1 MTSKSS
7 TNKITL
13 FHLMKEDMRHKTWSI
28 ALSALASFLLGP
40 VAFSFCMSNYSTEYR
55 VRYSY
60 NYLNQANL
68 NLQMFVALVG
78 AVIMGIFTFRQIY
91 SRRMMDLYHS
101 APVTRSRQFLAG
113 YLNGIIVWFV
123 PFLLGQIFVY
133 AAALLTCDATGISGA
148 IARLFLTTVGLVTLA
163 YLIVY
168 HAALVPVMVSG
179 NLMNAFVNVLIY
191 GLIVGALYLCGIA
204 NLMAYTD
211 HFYGLETQQLLS
223 PALMFTPMAAPFLLA
238 YYANYIP
245 FVLWGKLLAGNI
257 LVMVLNGCLAFL
269 LYQKRP
275 SEIAETG
282 LENKGFK
289 NIFRISVSVMS
300 SMFLSLFFHFV
311 ADSNRMG
318 WEIFGAVFGGA
329 LSFCI
334 LNIIYHATF
343 KAVGSNKLQLG
354 LVLFTCCL
362 MVGALT
368 FDWFGYDSYVPK
380 KKDIKSISVYSNNLR
395 DYSSTQYRMED
406 NVLVSNDLMQADP
419 FHATRFTDTDAIYEL
434 LSTLASPEYDKWD
447 RYDNTSRFTLHVKV
461 ETRHGTYYRS
471 YRVSSKDWECVR
483 PFIESDQYRQAFY
496 PVQQGRQNYPAEIQL
511 NPTKGASFQITDAG
525 QIAEFM
531 DAYELDFS
539 EHRSL
544 EYLTSTISLGD
555 FGAVY
560 NGNKDVTKATSR
572 LHYYYELNL
581 WDTHTINWLKK
592 NYPEYT
598 WDHSDAEI
606 ISYEPYFSISATK
619 KAERKQALLYHLGLS
634 QEEPAVISPYSVSI
648 NCSTVENT
656 ALLDALRP
664 YLYFANHGNST
675 CTEYVEVGSV
685 TTKDREYQ
693 ACFIKRGEFPKEL
706 IDYLL
711 EDAEYY
717 SQDDRI
723 ESAAAFEV
731 KYPSEDIIIE

>member
-13 FHLMKEDMRHKTWSI
+13 FQLMKEDMRHKTCSI

-55 VRYSY
+55 VRYYY
-60 NYLNQANL
+60 NYLSRANL

-191 GLIVGALYLCGIA
+191 GLFVGALYLCGIA

-211 HFYGLETQQLLS
+211 HFYGLETHQLLS
-223 PALMFTPMAAPFLLA
+223 PVLMFTPMAAPFLLA
-238 YYANYIP
+238 YYANSIP

-311 ADSNRMG
+311 A
-318 WEIFGAVFGGA
+318 
-329 LSFCI
+329 
-334 LNIIYHATF
+334 
-343 KAVGSNKLQLG
+343 
-354 LVLFTCCL
+354 
-362 MVGALT
+362 
-368 FDWFGYDSYVPK
+368 
-380 KKDIKSISVYSNNLR
+380 
-395 DYSSTQYRMED
+395 
-406 NVLVSNDLMQADP
+406 
-419 FHATRFTDTDAIYEL
+419 
-434 LSTLASPEYDKWD
+434 
-447 RYDNTSRFTLHVKV
+447 
-461 ETRHGTYYRS
+461 RS
-471 YRVSSKDWECVR
+471 
-483 PFIESDQYRQAFY
+483 
-496 PVQQGRQNYPAEIQL
+496 
-511 NPTKGASFQITDAG
+511 
-525 QIAEFM
+525 
-531 DAYELDFS
+531 
-539 EHRSL
+539 
-544 EYLTSTISLGD
+544 
-555 FGAVY
+555 
-560 NGNKDVTKATSR
+560 
-572 LHYYYELNL
+572 
-581 WDTHTINWLKK
+581 
-592 NYPEYT
+592 
-598 WDHSDAEI
+598 
-606 ISYEPYFSISATK
+606 
-619 KAERKQALLYHLGLS
+619 
-634 QEEPAVISPYSVSI
+634 
-648 NCSTVENT
+648 
-656 ALLDALRP
+656 
-664 YLYFANHGNST
+664 
-675 CTEYVEVGSV
+675 
-685 TTKDREYQ
+685 
-693 ACFIKRGEFPKEL
+693 
-706 IDYLL
+706 
-711 EDAEYY
+711 
-717 SQDDRI
+717 
-723 ESAAAFEV
+723 
-731 KYPSEDIIIE
+731 